1 MNLEEIVRKELLSE
15 QGRKRDVI
23 RKVIKDIVTVYKN
36 EDEGE
41 FYLPEYFEDRDEMV
55 YDFMTMGESF
65 NLELILEIN
74 DEIPNF
80 RVNAEIYNEEHL
92 IKLVV
97 QYNSEMKERIL
108 YDLIG
113 ELNEV
118 IAHELRHITQD
129 IRGTFVSKS
138 YRGKDPVKY
147 YTQPKELDAQ
157 VFGFKRLSE
166 LTRRPFE
173 EVAINW
179 FETHRD
185 IHQLDDKG
193 IKKVLNKL
201 FKFEKYGEIT
211 N

>member
-1 MNLEEIVRKELLSE
+1 MNLKEIVRKELLSE

-23 RKVIKDIVTVYKN
+23 RRVIKDIITVFKN

-41 FYLPEYFEDRDEMV
+41 YYLPEYFEDRDEMV

-65 NLELILEIN
+65 SVEMIMEVN
-74 DEIPNF
+74 DEIDSF
-80 RVNAEIYNEEHL
+80 KVNAEIYNDDHS
-92 IKLVV
+92 IKLVI
-97 QYNSEMKERIL
+97 QYNSDKKNQIL

-118 IAHELRHITQD
+118 IAHELRHIDQN
-129 IRGTFVSKS
+129 IRGMFVSKS

-157 VFGFKRLSE
+157 VFGFKRLSK
-166 LTRRPFE
+166 LTRKPFD
-173 EVAINW
+173 EVVMNW

-193 IKKVLNKL
+193 IEKVIDKL
-201 FKFEKYGEIT
+201 FNYERFGR
-211 N
+211 

>member
-1 MNLEEIVRKELLSE
+1 MNLKEIVRKELLSE

-23 RKVIKDIVTVYKN
+23 RKVIKDIVTVFKN
-36 EDEGE
+36 EEEGE

-65 NLELILEIN
+65 SVELIMEIN
-74 DEIPNF
+74 DEIDSF
-80 RVNAEIYNEEHL
+80 KVNAEIYNDDHA
-92 IKLVV
+92 IKLVI
-97 QYNSEMKERIL
+97 QYNFENKNKIL

-118 IAHELRHITQD
+118 IAHELRHVDQNV
-129 IRGTFVSKS
+129 RGTFVSKS
-138 YRGKDPVKY
+138 YRGKDPIKY

-157 VFGFKRLSE
+157 VFGFNRLSK
-166 LTRRPFE
+166 LTRTPFE
-173 EVAINW
+173 EVVNRW

-193 IKKVLNKL
+193 IKTVIRKL
-201 FKFEKYGEIT
+201 LQFRRDGMV
-211 N
+211 

>member
-1 MNLEEIVRKELLSE
+1 MNLKEIVRKELLSE

-23 RKVIKDIVTVYKN
+23 RRVIKDIVTVFKN

-41 FYLPEYFEDRDEMV
+41 YFLPEYFEDRDEMV

-65 NLELILEIN
+65 SIEMIMEVN
-74 DEIPNF
+74 DEIDSF
-80 RVNAEIYNEEHL
+80 KVNAEIYSDDHS
-92 IKLVV
+92 IKLVI
-97 QYNSEMKERIL
+97 QYNSDKKNQIL

-118 IAHELRHITQD
+118 IAHELRHIDQN
-129 IRGTFVSKS
+129 IRGMFVSKS

-157 VFGFKRLSE
+157 VFGFKRLSK
-166 LTRRPFE
+166 LTRKPFD
-173 EVAINW
+173 EVVMDW

-193 IKKVLNKL
+193 IKKVIDKL
-201 FKFEKYGEIT
+201 LDYEKYGQ
-211 N
+211 NR

>member
-80 RVNAEIYNEEHL
+80 RVNAEIYNDEHL

-157 VFGFKRLSE
+157 VFGFNRLSK
-166 LTRRPFE
+166 LTRTPFD
-173 EVAINW
+173 EVVNRW
-179 FETHRD
+179 FDTHRD

-193 IKKVLNKL
+193 IKTVIRKL
-201 FKFEKYGEIT
+201 QQFRKDGT
-211 N
+211 V

>member
-80 RVNAEIYNEEHL
+80 RVNAEIYDEEHL

-118 IAHELRHITQD
+118 IAHELRHISQD

-157 VFGFKRLSE
+157 VFGFNRLSK
-166 LTRRPFE
+166 LTRTPFD
-173 EVAINW
+173 EVVNRW
-179 FETHRD
+179 FDTHRD

-193 IKKVLNKL
+193 IKTVISKL
-201 FKFEKYGEIT
+201 QQFRKNGT
-211 N
+211 V

>member
-1 MNLEEIVRKELLSE
+1 MNLKEIVRKELLSE

-23 RKVIKDIVTVYKN
+23 RKVIKDIVTVFKN
-36 EDEGE
+36 ENEGE
-41 FYLPEYFEDRDEMV
+41 YYLPEYFKERDEMV
-55 YDFMTMGESF
+55 YDFMTMGETFSV
-65 NLELILEIN
+65 ELIMEIN
-74 DEIPNF
+74 DEIETF
-80 RVNAEIYNEEHL
+80 KVNAEIFNEDHAIRVL
-92 IKLVV
+92 I
-97 QYNSEMKERIL
+97 QYNSENKNTML

-118 IAHELRHITQD
+118 IAHELRHIDQN

-157 VFGFKRLSE
+157 VFGFKRLSK
-166 LTRRPFE
+166 LTRKPFN
-173 EVAINW
+173 EVVENW

-193 IKKVLNKL
+193 IKKVTDRI
-201 FKFEKYGEIT
+201 FDFEKYRK
-211 N
+211 

>member
-1 MNLEEIVRKELLSE
+1 MNLKEIVKKELLNE

-23 RKVIKDIVTVYKN
+23 RKVIKDIVNVYKN

-55 YDFMTMGESF
+55 YDFMTMGDSF
-65 NLELILEIN
+65 IVELILEIN
-74 DEIPNF
+74 DEIKDF
-80 RVNAEIYNEEHL
+80 RVNAEVYNDDHL

-147 YTQPKELDAQ
+147 YTQLKELDAQ
-157 VFGFKRLSE
+157 VFGFNRLSK
-166 LTRRPFE
+166 LTRTPFE
-173 EVAINW
+173 EVVSRW

-193 IKKVLNKL
+193 IKTVISKL
-201 FKFEKYGEIT
+201 LQFRRDGM

>member
-1 MNLEEIVRKELLSE
+1 MNLKEIVKKELLNE

-23 RKVIKDIVTVYKN
+23 RKVIKDIVNVYKN

-65 NLELILEIN
+65 IVELILEIN
-74 DEIPNF
+74 DEIKDF
-80 RVNAEIYNEEHL
+80 RVNAEVYNDDHL

-157 VFGFKRLSE
+157 VFGFNRLSK
-166 LTRRPFE
+166 LTRTPFE
-173 EVAINW
+173 EVVSRW

-193 IKKVLNKL
+193 IKTVISKL
-201 FKFEKYGEIT
+201 LQFRRDGMI
-211 N
+211 

>member
-23 RKVIKDIVTVYKN
+23 RKVIKDIVTVFKN

-41 FYLPEYFEDRDEMV
+41 FFLPEYFEDRDEMV

-65 NLELILEIN
+65 SVELIMEIN
-74 DEIPNF
+74 DEIDSF
-80 RVNAEIYNEEHL
+80 KVNAEIYNDDHA

-97 QYNSEMKERIL
+97 QYNFENKNQIL

-118 IAHELRHITQD
+118 IAHELRHVDQNV
-129 IRGTFVSKS
+129 RGTFVSKS

-157 VFGFKRLSE
+157 VFGFNRLSK
-166 LTRRPFE
+166 LTKTPFE
-173 EVAINW
+173 EVVNRW

-193 IKKVLNKL
+193 IKTVIRKL
-201 FKFEKYGEIT
+201 MEFRRDGMV
-211 N
+211 

>member
-1 MNLEEIVRKELLSE
+1 MNLKEIVRKELLSE

-23 RKVIKDIVTVYKN
+23 RKVIKDIVNVYKN
-36 EDEGE
+36 EEEGE

-65 NLELILEIN
+65 IVELILEIN
-74 DEIPNF
+74 DEIKDF
-80 RVNAEIYNEEHL
+80 RVNAEVYNDDHL

-157 VFGFKRLSE
+157 VFGFNRLSK
-166 LTRRPFE
+166 LTRTPFE
-173 EVAINW
+173 EVVSRW

-193 IKKVLNKL
+193 IKTVISKL
-201 FKFEKYGEIT
+201 LQFRRDGMI
-211 N
+211 

>member
-80 RVNAEIYNEEHL
+80 RVNAEIYNDEHL

-157 VFGFKRLSE
+157 VFGFNRLSK
-166 LTRRPFE
+166 LTRTPFE
-173 EVAINW
+173 EVVSRW

-193 IKKVLNKL
+193 IKTVISKL
-201 FKFEKYGEIT
+201 LQFRRDGMI
-211 N
+211 

>member
-1 MNLEEIVRKELLSE
+1 MNLKEIVRKELLSE

-23 RKVIKDIVTVYKN
+23 RKVIKDIITVFKN
-36 EDEGE
+36 EEEGE

-65 NLELILEIN
+65 SIELIMEIN
-74 DEIPNF
+74 DEIDSF
-80 RVNAEIYNEEHL
+80 KVNAEIYNDDHA
-92 IKLVV
+92 IKLLI
-97 QYNSEMKERIL
+97 QYNFENKNQIL

-118 IAHELRHITQD
+118 IAHELRHIDQN

-157 VFGFKRLSE
+157 VFGFNRLSK
-166 LTRRPFE
+166 LTRTPFE
-173 EVAINW
+173 EVVNRW

-193 IKKVLNKL
+193 IKTVISKL
-201 FKFEKYGEIT
+201 LQFRRDGMV
-211 N
+211 

>member
-80 RVNAEIYNEEHL
+80 RVNAEIYNDEHL

-157 VFGFKRLSE
+157 VFGFNRLSK
-166 LTRRPFE
+166 LTRTPFE
-173 EVAINW
+173 EVVNRW

-193 IKKVLNKL
+193 INTVIRKL
-201 FKFEKYGEIT
+201 LQFRRDGMV
-211 N
+211 

>member
-1 MNLEEIVRKELLSE
+1 MNLKEIVKKELLNE

-23 RKVIKDIVTVYKN
+23 RKVIKDIVNVYKN

-41 FYLPEYFEDRDEMV
+41 YYLPEYFEDRDEMV

-65 NLELILEIN
+65 IVELILEIN
-74 DEIPNF
+74 DEIKDF
-80 RVNAEIYNEEHL
+80 RVNAEVYNDDHL

-157 VFGFKRLSE
+157 VFGFNRLSK
-166 LTRRPFE
+166 LTRTPFE
-173 EVAINW
+173 EVVSRW

-193 IKKVLNKL
+193 IKTVISKL
-201 FKFEKYGEIT
+201 LQFRRDGMI
-211 N
+211 

>member
-1 MNLEEIVRKELLSE
+1 MNLKEIVKKELLSE

-23 RKVIKDIVTVYKN
+23 RKVIRDIVTVFKN
-36 EDEGE
+36 EEEGE
-41 FYLPEYFEDRDEMV
+41 FFLPEYFEDRDEMI
-55 YDFMTMGESF
+55 YDFMTMGETF
-65 NLELILEIN
+65 VIELVMEIN
-74 DEIPNF
+74 DETPTFKI
-80 RVNAEIYNEEHL
+80 NAEIYDEDHS
-92 IKLVV
+92 IKVVV
-97 QYNSEMKERIL
+97 QYNSENKNKIL

-118 IAHELRHITQD
+118 IAHELRHIHQD

-157 VFGFKRLSE
+157 IYGFKRLSK
-166 LTRRPFE
+166 LTKKPFE
-173 EVAINW
+173 EVVRNW

-193 IKKVLNKL
+193 IQTVIKKL
-201 FKFEKYGEIT
+201 FEFEIGRDIR
-211 N
+211 

>member
-1 MNLEEIVRKELLSE
+1 MNLKEIVRKELLSE

-23 RKVIKDIVTVYKN
+23 RKVIKDIITVFKN
-36 EDEGE
+36 EEEGE

-65 NLELILEIN
+65 SIELIMEIN
-74 DEIPNF
+74 DEIDSF
-80 RVNAEIYNEEHL
+80 KVNAEIYNDDHA
-92 IKLVV
+92 IKLLI
-97 QYNSEMKERIL
+97 QYNFENKNQIL

-118 IAHELRHITQD
+118 IAHELRHIEQN

-157 VFGFKRLSE
+157 VFGFNRLSK
-166 LTRRPFE
+166 LTRTPFE
-173 EVAINW
+173 EVVNRW

-193 IKKVLNKL
+193 IKTVISKL
-201 FKFEKYGEIT
+201 LQFRRDGMV
-211 N
+211 

>member
-1 MNLEEIVRKELLSE
+1 MNLKEIVRKELLSE

-23 RKVIKDIVTVYKN
+23 RKVIKDIVTVFKN
-36 EDEGE
+36 EEEGE

-65 NLELILEIN
+65 SVELIMEIN
-74 DEIPNF
+74 DEIDSF
-80 RVNAEIYNEEHL
+80 KVNAEIYNDDHA
-92 IKLVV
+92 IKLVI
-97 QYNSEMKERIL
+97 QYNFENKNKIL

-118 IAHELRHITQD
+118 IAHELRHVDQNV
-129 IRGTFVSKS
+129 RGTFVSKS

-157 VFGFKRLSE
+157 VFGFNRLSK
-166 LTRRPFE
+166 LTRTPFE
-173 EVAINW
+173 EVVNRW

-193 IKKVLNKL
+193 IKTVISKL
-201 FKFEKYGEIT
+201 LQFRRDGMV
-211 N
+211 

>member
-1 MNLEEIVRKELLSE
+1 MNLKEIVRKELLSE

-23 RKVIKDIVTVYKN
+23 RKVIKDIVTVFKN
-36 EDEGE
+36 EEEGE

-65 NLELILEIN
+65 SVELIMEIN
-74 DEIPNF
+74 DEIDSF
-80 RVNAEIYNEEHL
+80 KVNAEIYNDDHA
-92 IKLVV
+92 IKLVI
-97 QYNSEMKERIL
+97 QYNFENKNKIL

-118 IAHELRHITQD
+118 IAHELRHVDQNV
-129 IRGTFVSKS
+129 RGTFVSKS
-138 YRGKDPVKY
+138 YRGKDPIKY

-157 VFGFKRLSE
+157 VFGFNRLSK
-166 LTRRPFE
+166 LTRTPFE
-173 EVAINW
+173 EVVNRW

-193 IKKVLNKL
+193 INTVIRKL
-201 FKFEKYGEIT
+201 LQFRRDGMV
-211 N
+211 

>member
-23 RKVIKDIVTVYKN
+23 RKVIKDIVTVFKN
-36 EDEGE
+36 EEEGE

-65 NLELILEIN
+65 SVELIMEIN
-74 DEIPNF
+74 DEIDSF
-80 RVNAEIYNEEHL
+80 KVNAEIYNDDHA
-92 IKLVV
+92 IKLVI
-97 QYNSEMKERIL
+97 QYNFENKNKIL

-118 IAHELRHITQD
+118 IAHELRHVDQNV
-129 IRGTFVSKS
+129 RGTFVSKS
-138 YRGKDPVKY
+138 YRGKDPIKY

-157 VFGFKRLSE
+157 VFGFNRLSK
-166 LTRRPFE
+166 LTRTPFE
-173 EVAINW
+173 EVVNRW

-193 IKKVLNKL
+193 IKTVISKL
-201 FKFEKYGEIT
+201 LKFRRDGMV
-211 N
+211 